1 MAIARSIATA
11 TVIASYSYIIVTA
24 KSTAI
29 ATVIYTE
36 IATTITTVIYTSI
49 ATAIATTIATVT
61 VFLNN
66 LYSKSICHGYFK

>member
-29 ATVIYTE
+29 ATVIYT
-36 IATTITTVIYTSI
+36 
-49 ATAIATTIATVT
+49 
-61 VFLNN
+61 
-66 LYSKSICHGYFK
+66 